1 MKLGFVFPGQGSQ
14 FVGMGK
20 DLYENYEEVREIYQK
35 ASDILG
41 MDISKLTFESTE
53 EELSQTKN
61 TQICIL
67 VMSLAILKVLEKKEI
82 KAEEVAGLSLGEYT
96 ALMYGGF
103 ISFEDGIQIVAK
115 RGKFMQEY
123 LPEGNWSM
131 AAILGLSDQ
140 EVEKVCQSIKSGF
153 VVPANY
159 NCPGQVVVSGEKDAV
174 VEVIEKA
181 KEFGAKRAIE
191 LKTSGPF
198 HTAKLEE
205 ASKLLEKELDKIE
218 IQFKTDTKVIK
229 NINGKPYEKTDD
241 MKQILAKHVI
251 SPVKFGV
258 SVQEMINDGV
268 DTFIEIGPGK
278 TLSGFI
284 KKINKEVTV
293 MNIQDVDTLNKV
305 IEILG

>member
-14 FVGMGK
+14 FVGMGR
-20 DLYENYEEVREIYQK
+20 DLYDQYEEVKEVYKK
-35 ASDILG
+35 ASDLLG
-41 MDISKLTFESTE
+41 IDVAKLTFESTE

-67 VMSLAILKVLEKKEI
+67 VMSLAILKVLEKKGI
-82 KAEEVAGLSLGEYT
+82 KADEVAGLSLGEYT
-96 ALMYGGF
+96 ALIYSGF
-103 ISFEDGIQIVAK
+103 ISFEDGVQIVAK

-131 AAILGLSDQ
+131 AAILGLTDE
-140 EVEKVCQSIKSGF
+140 EVEKVCQSVKSGF

-174 VEVIEKA
+174 LEVIEKA
-181 KEFGAKRAIE
+181 KEVGAKRAIE

-205 ASKLLEKELDKIE
+205 ASNLLEKELNKIE
-218 IQFKTDTKVIK
+218 IQFQEETKVIK
-229 NINGKPYEKTDD
+229 NIDGKQYEASDD
-241 MKQILAKHVI
+241 IKQILAKHVI
-251 SPVKFGV
+251 SPVRFGR
-258 SVQEMINDGV
+258 SIQEMMQNEV

-284 KKINKEVTV
+284 KKISKEVTV

-305 IEILG
+305 VEILK